1 MKRRKRL
8 VLLYGGEGE
17 EHEVS
22 LKGAEYVLPLIN
34 REKYSVLK
42 IKIERTGEW
51 FAILGRGRKLPAYPV
66 RLGTRAYMQLG
77 QERLRID
84 LCLPLLHGR
93 CGEDGRVQGLLS
105 VLGIPFVGCDTV
117 SGAVCFDKHYT
128 KLVARSVG
136 VPVAGGISLP
146 AELDGEGAAEL
157 VEQRVGYPAFIKPR
171 RQGSSVGVS
180 LARHR
185 GELLRALEAARTYGE
200 GGILAEE
207 VLCDKRELEVAYL
220 CYGGNE
226 IVTPPGEIL
235 CRGTYGYKEKYSGTT
250 LTQAVAD
257 IPSSIAGQAREY
269 TLLLAHAL
277 GVRTLG
283 RFDFFL
289 EGDRLLFNEVNTFP
303 GFTRDSLY
311 PQMMRAWGLSEGELV
326 DILLESAYAGNT

>member
-22 LKGAEYVLPLIN
+22 LKGAEYILPLISK
-34 REKYSVLK
+34 EKYSVLK

-66 RLGTRAYMQLG
+66 RLGTRAYMQVG
-77 QERLRID
+77 QDRLRID

-93 CGEDGRVQGLLS
+93 YGEDGRVQGLLS
-105 VLGIPFVGCDTV
+105 VLGIRFVGCDTV
-117 SGAVCFDKHYT
+117 SGAICFDKHYT

-136 VPVAGGISLP
+136 VPVAEGISLP
-146 AELDGEGAAEL
+146 AELDGERAADL
-157 VEQRVGYPAFIKPR
+157 IEQRVGYPAFVKPR
-171 RQGSSVGVS
+171 RQGSSVGAGI
-180 LARHR
+180 ARHR
-185 GELLRALEAARTYGE
+185 AELLCALESARAYGE
-200 GGILAEE
+200 GGILVEE
-207 VLCDKRELEVAYL
+207 ALCDKRELEVAYL
-220 CYGGNE
+220 CYGKKE

-235 CRGTYGYKEKYSGTT
+235 CNGTYGYNEKYCGST
-250 LTQAVAD
+250 LTRAVAD
-257 IPSSIAGQAREY
+257 LPHAIVRQAQEY
-269 TLLLAHAL
+269 SLLLAREL
-277 GVRTLG
+277 GVRTLA

-289 EGDRLLFNEVNTFP
+289 EGDRLLFNEVNSFP

-311 PQMMRAWGLSEGELV
+311 PQMLRAWGFSESELV